1 MDHIDLKLLAHLQRN
16 AKLSYAELGR
26 RVGLGVSTVNERLK
40 KLQARGIIREYV
52 AVVSPKALG
61 LDICAFVQVLMAEPD
76 LESAFVEQMHEL
88 PEVQECHCITGEFS
102 YLLKV
107 RVRDTAHLE
116 AFLREKIKSLAG
128 VARTQTMIALSTSK
142 ETLALGVSVGSA
154 PNEKNGSA

>member
-1 MDHIDLKLLAHLQRN
+1 MDHIDLNLLTHLQSN

-52 AVVSPKALG
+52 AVVNPKALG

-76 LESAFVEQMHEL
+76 LESAFVEQMHQL

-142 ETLALGVSVGSA
+142 ETLALGVSEGSA
-154 PNEKNGSA
+154 PTEKNGSA

>member
-1 MDHIDLKLLAHLQRN
+1 MDHIDLKLLGHLQRN

-26 RVGLGVSTVNERLK
+26 RVGLVVSTVNERLK
-40 KLQARGIIREYV
+40 KLQSRGIIRAYV

-128 VARTQTMIALSTSK
+128 VARTQTMIALSSSK

-154 PNEKNGSA
+154 PNEKNDSA

>member
-1 MDHIDLKLLAHLQRN
+1 MDHIDLKLLTHLQSN

-52 AVVSPKALG
+52 AVVNPKALG

-76 LESAFVEQMHEL
+76 LESAFVEQMHQL

-107 RVRDTAHLE
+107 RVRDTTHLE

-142 ETLALGVSVGSA
+142 ETLALGVSEGSA
-154 PNEKNGSA
+154 PNEKNDSA

>member
-1 MDHIDLKLLAHLQRN
+1 MDHIDLSLLTHLQKN

-26 RVGLGVSTVNERLK
+26 RVGLVVSTVNERLK
-40 KLQARGIIREYV
+40 KLQARGVIRAYV
-52 AVVSPKALG
+52 AVVNPKALG

>member
-1 MDHIDLKLLAHLQRN
+1 MDHIDLKLLGHLQRN

-26 RVGLGVSTVNERLK
+26 RVGLVVSTVNERLK
-40 KLQARGIIREYV
+40 KLQARGIIRAYV
-52 AVVSPKALG
+52 AVVNPKALG

-142 ETLALGVSVGSA
+142 ETLALGVSVDSA
-154 PNEKNGSA
+154 ANEKNGSA

>member
-52 AVVSPKALG
+52 AVVNPKALG

-76 LESAFVEQMHEL
+76 LESAFVEQIHQL

-154 PNEKNGSA
+154 PNEKKVSA

>member
-1 MDHIDLKLLAHLQRN
+1 MDHIDLKLLGHLQRN

-26 RVGLGVSTVNERLK
+26 RVGLVVSTVNERLK
-40 KLQARGIIREYV
+40 KLQARGVIRAYV
-52 AVVSPKALG
+52 AVVNPKALG

-76 LESAFVEQMHEL
+76 LESAFVERMHDL
-88 PEVQECHCITGEFS
+88 SEVQECHCITGEFS

-154 PNEKNGSA
+154 PNEKK

>member
-1 MDHIDLKLLAHLQRN
+1 MDQTDLNLLTHLQRN

-26 RVGLGVSTVNERLK
+26 RVGLVVSTVNERLK
-40 KLQARGIIREYV
+40 KLQARGVIRAYA
-52 AVVSPKALG
+52 AVVNPKALG
-61 LDICAFVQVLMAEPD
+61 LDICAFVQVLMTEPD
-76 LESAFVEQMHEL
+76 MESVFVSQMQDL

-142 ETLALGVSVGSA
+142 ETLALGIVTDGAPQGKNASA
-154 PNEKNGSA
+154 

>member
-1 MDHIDLKLLAHLQRN
+1 MDHIDLKLLGHLQRN

-26 RVGLGVSTVNERLK
+26 RVGLVVSTVNERLK
-40 KLQARGIIREYV
+40 KLQARGIIRAYV

-61 LDICAFVQVLMAEPD
+61 LDICAFVQVLMAQPD
-76 LESAFVEQMHEL
+76 RESAFVEQMDEL
-88 PEVQECHCITGEFS
+88 PEVQECHCITGAFS

-116 AFLREKIKSLAG
+116 TFLREKIKSLAG

-154 PNEKNGSA
+154 PDEKNGSA

>member
-1 MDHIDLKLLAHLQRN
+1 MDHIDLKLLGHLQRN

-26 RVGLGVSTVNERLK
+26 RVGLVVSTVNERLK
-40 KLQARGIIREYV
+40 KLQARGIIRAYV
-52 AVVSPKALG
+52 AVVNPKALG

-154 PNEKNGSA
+154 PNEKNVSA

>member
-1 MDHIDLKLLAHLQRN
+1 MDHIDLKLLTHLQRN

-52 AVVSPKALG
+52 AVVNPKALG

-76 LESAFVEQMHEL
+76 LESAFVEQMHQL
-88 PEVQECHCITGEFS
+88 PEVQECHCITGGFS

-107 RVRDTAHLE
+107 RVRDTTHLE

-128 VARTQTMIALSTSK
+128 VARTQTVIALSTSK

-154 PNEKNGSA
+154 PNEKNDSA

>member
-1 MDHIDLKLLAHLQRN
+1 MDHIDLKLLGHLQTN

-52 AVVSPKALG
+52 AVVNPKALG

-76 LESAFVEQMHEL
+76 LESAFVEQMHQL

-107 RVRDTAHLE
+107 RVRDTTHLE

-142 ETLALGVSVGSA
+142 ETLALGVSEGSA
-154 PNEKNGSA
+154 PNEKNDSA

>member
-1 MDHIDLKLLAHLQRN
+1 MDHLDLKLLVHLQRN

-52 AVVSPKALG
+52 AVVNPKALG

-76 LESAFVEQMHEL
+76 LESAFVEQIHQL

-154 PNEKNGSA
+154 PNEKNGYA

>member
-1 MDHIDLKLLAHLQRN
+1 MDHIDLSLLTHLQQN

-26 RVGLGVSTVNERLK
+26 RVGLVVSTVNERLK
-40 KLQARGIIREYV
+40 KLQARGIIRAYV

-76 LESAFVEQMHEL
+76 LESAFVEQMDEL
-88 PEVQECHCITGEFS
+88 PEVQECHCITGAFS

-116 AFLREKIKSLAG
+116 TFLREKIKSLAG

-142 ETLALGVSVGSA
+142 ETLALGVAVGSA
-154 PNEKNGSA
+154 ANEKKGSA

>member
-1 MDHIDLKLLAHLQRN
+1 MDHIDLKLLGHLQRN

-26 RVGLGVSTVNERLK
+26 RVGLVVSTVNERLK
-40 KLQARGIIREYV
+40 KLQARGIIRAYV

-154 PNEKNGSA
+154 PNEKNVSA

>member
-1 MDHIDLKLLAHLQRN
+1 MDHIDLKLLGHLQRN

-26 RVGLGVSTVNERLK
+26 RVGLVVSTVNERLK
-40 KLQARGIIREYV
+40 KLQARGIIRAYV

-88 PEVQECHCITGEFS
+88 PEVQECHCITGEFA

-116 AFLREKIKSLAG
+116 TFLREKIKSLAG

>member
-1 MDHIDLKLLAHLQRN
+1 MDQIDLKLLGHLQRN

-26 RVGLGVSTVNERLK
+26 RVGLVVSTVNERLK
-40 KLQARGIIREYV
+40 KLQARGIIRAYV
-52 AVVSPKALG
+52 AVVNPKALG

-76 LESAFVEQMHEL
+76 LESAFVEQMDEL
-88 PEVQECHCITGEFS
+88 PEVQECHCITGAFS

-116 AFLREKIKSLAG
+116 TFLRAKIKSLAG

>member
-1 MDHIDLKLLAHLQRN
+1 
-16 AKLSYAELGR
+16 
-26 RVGLGVSTVNERLK
+26 
-40 KLQARGIIREYV
+40 
-52 AVVSPKALG
+52 
-61 LDICAFVQVLMAEPD
+61 MAEPD
-76 LESAFVEQMHEL
+76 LESTFVEQMHHL

-142 ETLALGVSVGSA
+142 ETLALGVSVDSA
-154 PNEKNGSA
+154 ANEKNGSA